1 MKVCLVSQ
9 EYPPETAHGGIATQ
23 THAKAHGLAA
33 LGHNVHVISHST
45 DAQRHE
51 YRDGAVHV
59 TRIPGFDSAL
69 RINTEPARWLT
80 YSALVAAEVG
90 ALHARLGLDVVDFPE
105 WGGEGFVYLLNRTA
119 WDRAPVVVLHLHG
132 PLIMLANTIG
142 WPEKD
147 SELFRIGTMM
157 EGTCVRLADA
167 VMSSSRC
174 SADWCAEHYGIDA
187 STISVIHV
195 GIDNNLFRPGVA
207 ERDGRPT
214 IVFVGRVAFS
224 KGVGTLVDAACVL
237 ADEMP
242 DLRVRLIGREEKG
255 VREEL
260 ERRALAAKHAE
271 LLEFPGLVQRTEL
284 PQALCRGHVFA
295 APSRYE
301 GGPGFVYLEAMACG
315 LPVIACT
322 GSGAAEV
329 VHDGETGAL
338 VPPDDSFALVS
349 ALRDLLRDAAYRER
363 IGTTARAFAV
373 AEADSEAC
381 ISRYERFLVSV
392 VEGSS

>member
-33 LGHNVHVISHST
+33 LGHNVHVISHSI
-45 DAQRHE
+45 DAKRHE

-69 RINTEPARWLT
+69 PINTEPARWLT

-90 ALHARLGLDVVDFPE
+90 ALHARLGLDLIDFPE

-157 EGTCVRLADA
+157 ESTCLRLADA

-174 SADWCAEHYGIDA
+174 SADWCAKHYQLDIDVP
-187 STISVIHV
+187 VIHTGV
-195 GIDNNLFRPGVA
+195 DTEIFKPGVVA
-207 ERDGRPT
+207 RSRRPT
-214 IVFVGRVAFS
+214 LLFVGRVADS
-224 KGVGTLVDAACVL
+224 KGVRRLVEVACDV
-237 ADEMP
+237 ARDVEG
-242 DLRVRLIGREEKG
+242 LRVRLVGR
-255 VREEL
+255 VDFDFREEL
-260 ERRALAAKHAE
+260 VKIARTRGWEQLLDFVGFVPHANLPHEYCRAHLM
-271 LLEFPGLVQRTEL
+271 
-284 PQALCRGHVFA
+284 A

-315 LPVIACT
+315 IPVIACAGN
-322 GSGAAEV
+322 GSSEIISEDIGV
-329 VHDGETGAL
+329 L
-338 VPPDDSFALVS
+338 VPPDDSPALGTAIRRLLDDETRRARMGSRAREYAVTQADARVCIAKLEHYYASVFA
-349 ALRDLLRDAAYRER
+349 
-363 IGTTARAFAV
+363 ARK
-373 AEADSEAC
+373 
-381 ISRYERFLVSV
+381 
-392 VEGSS
+392 